1 MLEAVFGVISLCVI
15 PPVGVTLGLHQT
27 AQDTPTAMPSTKS
40 PPPTPRN
47 TAKPDA
53 DEEEEEDPGELGVVV
68 VLNEGEKERD
78 RVMYDWELDG
88 VFEPEID
95 LVGEG
100 ETEG

>member
-1 MLEAVFGVISLCVI
+1 M
-15 PPVGVTLGLHQT
+15 GLHHT

-47 TAKPDA
+47 TAKPELDA
-53 DEEEEEDPGELGVVV
+53 DEEEEGPGKVGVVV
-68 VLNEGEKERD
+68 VLKEGEKERD

-88 VFEPEID
+88 VAVID
-95 LVGEG
+95 LVGEE